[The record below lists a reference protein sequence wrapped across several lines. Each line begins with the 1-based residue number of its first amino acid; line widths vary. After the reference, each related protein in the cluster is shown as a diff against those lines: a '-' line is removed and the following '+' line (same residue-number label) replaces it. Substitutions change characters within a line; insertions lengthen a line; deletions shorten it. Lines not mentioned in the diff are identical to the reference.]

1 MRTLVTYMSQTGNT
15 KRIAEAIYEE
25 IDGEKHIEE
34 MATVDEPES
43 YDIMFVGYPIMQMA
57 VPPLANSFLNDRT
70 RGKDVAI
77 FVTHAVP
84 EGFHEI
90 DKWMATARGAAK
102 GANILG
108 TFDCQ
113 GELASHIIDQ
123 LLRSDDPQMKAF
135 GKLGPMTMGQPD
147 EGRVMKA
154 KEFARNVMCKEGKK

>member
-1 MRTLVTYMSQTGNT
+1 MRTLVTYMTQTGNT

-25 IDGEKHIEE
+25 VEGEKHIEE
-34 MATVDEPES
+34 MATVDNPQG
-43 YDIMFVGYPIMQMA
+43 YDLIFAGYPIMQMA

-70 RGKDVAI
+70 KGKYIAI

-90 DKWMATARGAAK
+90 DKWMSTARIAAK
-102 GANILG
+102 GANIVG

-123 LLRSDDPQMKAF
+123 LLKSDDPQMKAF
-135 GKLGPMTMGQPD
+135 ADTLPRLKCVGFYG
-147 EGRVMKA
+147 
-154 KEFARNVMCKEGKK
+154 